1 MDRAHGTGRD
11 QLVQTV
17 LPPALEVMTAWSL
30 AEDEGDTG
38 GFTDAM
44 ERVLGDAARAEDP
57 NAALA
62 HVLFGMTSLSGI
74 LLDQLATLYGVPRGE
89 VLHAV
94 HQRYLAEPT

>member
-11 QLVQTV
+11 QLVQAV

-38 GFTDAM
+38 GFTEAM
-44 ERVLGDAARAEDP
+44 ERVLADAARSGDA

-62 HVLFGMTSLSGI
+62 RVLFGMTSLSGI
-74 LLDQLATLYGVPRGE
+74 LLDQLADLYGVSRPE
-89 VLHAV
+89 VLQAV
-94 HQRYLAEPT
+94 HRRYLTEAS